1 MAYIWCQQ
9 SNASS
14 SNTYGYHYLF
24 LETLIEDKE
33 YSLNI
38 KEINNDTD
46 IIDVGFDSMST
57 LLFINAL
64 ESKLKQ
70 KLDLDKLEIFDFKVS
85 INNLYQAFF
94 NE

>member
-1 MAYIWCQQ
+1 M
-9 SNASS
+9 NLEEFR
-14 SNTYGYHYLF
+14 NLF

-38 KEINNDTD
+38 REINNDTD
-46 IIDVGFDSMST
+46 IIDIGFDSMST

-64 ESKLKQ
+64 ESKLKL
-70 KLDLDKLEIFDFKVS
+70 KLDLDKLEIFDFKIS